1 MTALC
6 EVVDYLDTLLDVR
19 NTPDAPSAHNG
30 LQIANSGQVTRVAA
44 AVDASERTIH
54 GALDAGASLLLVH
67 HGLFWG
73 WGAGAGG
80 MPHIVGRRYAQL
92 KTLLTRD
99 LAVYSAHIPLDR
111 HPTLGNNVLLARAL
125 DLEPTGEFGRF
136 YSISIGVRGT
146 SDIPTED
153 ILKRAASFAR
163 GQGGDARASAFA
175 TGRRTRSWAICTGAG
190 ANAETLD
197 EASELGI
204 DTLIVGEGPHW
215 TAVDAPQRGL
225 VIVYAGH
232 YATETPGVQALAQNL
247 EAHFGLPWT
256 FVAAPTGL

>member
-1 MTALC
+1 VTLLSD
-6 EVVDYLDTLLDVR
+6 VVDYLDALLDIR
-19 NTPDAPSAHNG
+19 GTPDAPAAHNG
-30 LQIANSGQVTRVAA
+30 LQIANSGKVTKVAA
-44 AVDASERTIH
+44 AVDASERTIE
-54 GALDAGASLLLVH
+54 GAIEAGASLLLVH

-73 WGAGAGG
+73 WGANGT
-80 MPHIVGRRYAQL
+80 PHIVGRRYTQL

-111 HPTLGNNVLLARAL
+111 HSTLGNNVLLARAL
-125 DLEPTGEFGRF
+125 DLKPTGDFGQF

-146 SDIPTED
+146 SDIPTEE
-153 ILKRAASFAR
+153 IVKRAATFAR
-163 GQGGDARASAFA
+163 GHGGDARASAFA
-175 TGRRTRSWAICTGAG
+175 PGRRTKSWAIVTGGG
-190 ANAETLD
+190 ANVETLD

-225 VIVYAGH
+225 VIIYAGH
-232 YATETPGVQALAQNL
+232 YATETPGVRALAQNL